1 MTKNTV
7 GFAAVAALIALS
19 SSVPSTAFARKAD
32 DAKLVHCYG
41 VNACKGS
48 SDCKTARNDC
58 RGQNDCKGHG
68 FKELTAQACKARGGR
83 LTEAGA

>member
-41 VNACKGS
+41 VNSCKGKS
-48 SDCKTARNDC
+48 ECATATNEC
-58 RGQNDCKGHG
+58 SGQNSCKGKG
-68 FKELTAQACKARGGR
+68 FLMLTQEECEAAKAKQA
-83 LTEAGA
+83 EEQE